1 MQRSIA
7 GGGGQIWST
16 LSQYS
21 DLVETVERDADSAM
35 VRIFVS
41 HVSTG
46 KESFVELIG
55 ARTGADFT
63 VSGHMGA
70 PASMVWNPFAVST
83 IDKAEKRLRDG
94 FDAVRK
100 SCLDTAK
107 TDASWVAETLDFIGR
122 GPEDTIDLGR
132 GVKAPRWHRRM
143 THINLPDAHVGY
155 AVLDIDETGSKLQTF
170 LR

>member
-83 IDKAEKRLRDG
+83 IDEAEKRLRDG